1 MSDYPPPPPPPY
13 PYQPQPVA
21 QQAPRNGLGIAALIL
36 GIIGVLSGPIG
47 VLSGLIPLFFGV
59 AGILGIIGLILGFVG
74 YGRFQRGAA
83 SNGTMAL
90 WGIITSAVAMV
101 LSIGGLA
108 ILLIGV
114 FADLSA
120 EPSVETD
127 STVPPAAET
136 SAPAQ
141 AEETAPTEPEEVY
154 VFDLE
159 VGDCFAEPQDA
170 EEVFSIETLPCSEP
184 HSEEVY
190 AAVTIPEGDGDFPG
204 FRAIDAQAEKLC
216 IAEFEGFVGRPYE
229 ESVLDFVFITQSEES
244 WGDGDREI
252 LCTVYDTAGD
262 TTGTL
267 ADANR

>member
-1 MSDYPPPPPPPY
+1 MSDYPPRPPPPS

-36 GIIGVLSGPIG
+36 GIIG

-90 WGIITSAVAMV
+90 WGIMTSAVAIV
-101 LSIGGLA
+101 VSIGGLV

-114 FADLSA
+114 FADLSE
-120 EPSVETD
+120 EPSVETQ
-127 STVPPAAET
+127 STASPAAET
-136 SAPAQ
+136 SAPTQ
-141 AEETAPTEPEEVY
+141 AEETAPTEPEEVD

-159 VGDCFAEPQDA
+159 VGDCFAEPQNT

-190 AAVTIPEGDGDFPG
+190 AAVTIPEGDDDFPG

-216 IAEFEGFVGRPYE
+216 IAQFEVFVGRPYV
-229 ESVLDFVFITQSEES
+229 ESELDFLFITPSEES
-244 WGDGDREI
+244 WGDGDWEI
-252 LCTVYDTAGD
+252 LCTVHDPAGD

-267 ADANR
+267 ANSNR

>member
-1 MSDYPPPPPPPY
+1 MSDYPPRPPPPS

-59 AGILGIIGLILGFVG
+59 AGILGIIGLMLGFVG

-90 WGIITSAVAMV
+90 WGISTSAVAMV
-101 LSIGGLA
+101 LSIGGLV
-108 ILLIGV
+108 ILLVGV

-120 EPSVETD
+120 EPSVETE

-141 AEETAPTEPEEVY
+141 AEETAPTEPEEVDL
-154 VFDLE
+154 FDLE
-159 VGDCFAEPQDA
+159 VGDCLAESPG
-170 EEVFSIETLPCSEP
+170 SIQTVPCSEP
-184 HSEEVY
+184 HSEEIF
-190 AAVTIPEGDGDFPG
+190 AAVTLPNGDFPG
-204 FRAIDAQAEKLC
+204 MEAINAQAEDLC
-216 IAEFEGFVGRPYE
+216 ITEFEDFVGLSYE
-229 ESVLDFVFITQSEES
+229 ESVLDVGGIMPSEES
-244 WGDGDREI
+244 WPQGDRRI
-252 LCTVYDTAGD
+252 LCTIYDPAGEV
-262 TTGTL
+262 
-267 ADANR
+267 

>member
-1 MSDYPPPPPPPY
+1 
-13 PYQPQPVA
+13 
-21 QQAPRNGLGIAALIL
+21 
-36 GIIGVLSGPIG
+36 VLSGPIG

-59 AGILGIIGLILGFVG
+59 AGILGIIGLMLGFVG

-83 SNGTMAL
+83 SKGTMAL

-101 LSIGGLA
+101 LSIGGLV
-108 ILLIGV
+108 ILLVGV

-120 EPSVETD
+120 EPSVETE

-141 AEETAPTEPEEVY
+141 AEETAPTEPEEVD
-154 VFDLE
+154 VFVLE
-159 VGDCFAEPQDA
+159 VGDCFAEPQDT

-184 HSEEVY
+184 HSEEVF
-190 AAVTIPEGDGDFPG
+190 AAVPIPEGDGNFPG
-204 FRAIDAQAEKLC
+204 FRAIDAQAEELC
-216 IAEFEGFVGRPYE
+216 IAEFEGFVGRSYE
-229 ESVLDFVFITQSEES
+229 ESVLDFGFITPSEKS

-252 LCTVYDTAGD
+252 LCTIYDPAGD

-267 ADANR
+267 ADSNR